1 MQHLAKKETP
11 GATAPR
17 EVAVSNTEPLV
28 RDLPV
33 IENQRLYAPVEDI
46 QQRLKLLHDLLETK
60 DITPKE
66 YDKKVKQVVARI

>member
-1 MQHLAKKETP
+1 MKTWCICDSCTIICKNILD
-11 GATAPR
+11 R
-17 EVAVSNTEPLV
+17 EFGVAL
-28 RDLPV
+28 
-33 IENQRLYAPVEDI
+33 APVEDI